1 MANSCVYLPKGA
13 SRQKLFLRLKSEF
26 GHNPAAFIYNK
37 VTGEEFIDRYKDTL
51 VFDEGIPTYESIMQN
66 DAVVAFIGED
76 NILKGINKTQPHLDD
91 TLENAAILVEQA
103 HQYNVDPNNQR
114 YVAFVDYDDSKKLTI
129 TVVPRTPSN
138 VSIADNQYKI
148 QKLNERISGIL
159 SPIGITVSTLS
170 SYETSVGR
178 VGLTDFNK
186 AVDAANGLA
195 SMMSIANNME
205 GAKALSEEFSHFL
218 VGVYKDDSLVR
229 RSLSILTNKD
239 VAREVLGDSYDKVYE
254 FYDGDRNLI
263 AEEALGHILRD
274 TLLNQE
280 SPANMETSGSRFK
293 ALFKRAIN
301 YIVNLFKGYSPTT
314 IQDSINYVNSNMT
327 QLAQEVLSDKKT
339 ITKESVKASQREA
352 KFNALS
358 EKAETQIK
366 VLKGIEER
374 AYKSI
379 FLQQDLLGEKG
390 TKYKERAA
398 KFATNIH
405 KIFKGDF
412 KQEETV
418 AAIASYLSLSHKNL
432 DKMFHELENIENLSV
447 EDRFI
452 LLRNIL
458 YTLQAYAP
466 TIKELKDITES
477 SYLQDEHIAS
487 QVYVAGDVDNE
498 LKDYETREYIET
510 EDTSSMS
517 PKAIADKIV
526 EDSSDWELS
535 DDESHYVNKKT
546 GEKALRVTSI
556 VSASLE
562 EAAFDKNSP
571 WYTPSTNIGT
581 GVDEFVRDFLAGRIT
596 EKDGK
601 FTVNGKAL
609 DKVYP
614 NATNEALNTLA
625 TKLKAFQEEQA
636 RKGITIIPRDV
647 TVNGIITSMDA
658 SGQPHKINAV
668 GTLDLLGYDEEGN
681 WYVYD
686 IKTYRS
692 DIDED
697 KKNKYA
703 QQITLYKD
711 FLEQKY
717 GIKVKNMAILPIN
730 VHYPTPA
737 GAHGGTAGYTVN
749 TTKPEGYNGRTGN
762 QLSVDGRIF
771 KGANPTLGFND
782 ETLIPVSS
790 RKTNATYSQ
799 LGGTEPV
806 DNVKTMLDALTS
818 MDRLYT
824 SLANSFNEKAEKYF
838 ADYLKEF
845 VGDNIKVRE
854 VDEETG
860 KFTGRMIEVS
870 VETLIKKA
878 PKDSTVAQRWLT
890 TMADNPDAF
899 LQIYAKIVGIAKHE
913 KRLKVISK
921 SQEILALAKEYEGK
935 GVTNYDWMYEDDK
948 KNYILHLVINGR
960 DYSYDRSAYEKAKAD
975 YMQELNEKYGE
986 FPEVGTDSYDK
997 KTSAL
1002 LSWIEHNT
1010 IVVEQSTVNKKGR
1023 TITHPVTI
1031 PSPTLYPSRYNSL
1044 TTAQKEF
1051 YDKWI
1056 AIKEDL
1062 DSYLPKDA
1070 TTTTNTIKI
1079 RKSGYER
1086 LKGSLQGDAVANF
1099 VEGVKARVMQSYD
1112 DDFTYNKGIKGFT
1125 GEQVYKLP
1133 LFYINAQETEDITT
1147 DAIGSLIA
1155 YADMVYNYDA
1165 MNQVVNPLEIGK
1177 FLAEKRDVTK
1187 LGGNGR
1193 KTFDEFS
1200 FGNMHVKNPLY
1211 EDNTSNFMALLN
1223 DFMESKVYGKYMK
1236 DAGSWEVKGKQVD
1249 KNKIAGLALKLGSTV
1264 QLGFN
1269 ALAGMANAATG
1280 VSMQNIEAVAGEFF
1294 NARELAKADKE
1305 FLAAAP
1311 AFLGDIGQR
1320 IKTSKLSLFDEMFDV
1335 RQNFSKEIRHK
1346 SWVNKNLL
1354 LRVFGPNIQYICQDA
1369 GDHWLYNRSAIAIA
1383 LRHKLKYKGGEISL
1397 WDALEVVD
1405 VDPNNPELGKK
1416 LVLKEG
1422 VTNLDGSAFTQED
1435 IIKITD
1441 RIGYINRHC
1450 FGVYDQENSI
1460 AARRVILGRFVMQY
1474 RDWIPAQFRYRFGS
1488 KTTNLN
1494 KGEGEL
1500 VEGYY
1505 RTLGKF
1511 ILDMADEIK
1520 NGEKNIGELWDELE
1534 DYEKANIKRALAE
1547 MIQLIGVYIIA
1558 GILKGS
1564 KDKDREYSWARN
1576 ALCYL
1581 FTREKT
1587 ELGAL
1592 VPWSMPGEM
1601 IRIVKSPF
1609 AATSVVS
1616 DFYNLRLLLD
1626 PRNYFDEIQSGD
1638 FKGHSSAYRAF
1649 MRSPLTLYYR
1659 TFKRQLEPDKAEKFY
1674 ESLK

>member
-13 SRQKLFLRLKSEF
+13 SRQRLFLKLKSEF

-76 NILKGINKTQPHLDD
+76 NILKSINRSQPHLDD
-91 TLENAAILVEQA
+91 TIENTSILIEQA
-103 HQYNVDPNNQR
+103 HQYNIDPNNQK
-114 YVAFVDYDDSKKLTI
+114 YIAFVDYDDSQKLTLAI
-129 TVVPRTPSN
+129 VPRTPAN
-138 VSIADNQYKI
+138 VSVAENQYKI
-148 QKLNERISGIL
+148 QKLNERISNIL
-159 SPIGITVSTLS
+159 SPIGITVNTLS

-178 VGLTDFNK
+178 VGLTDFNR

-205 GAKALSEEFSHFL
+205 GAKALSEEFSHFI

-239 VAREVLGDSYDKVYE
+239 VAREILGDSYDKVYE

-274 TLLNQE
+274 TLLKEE
-280 SPANMETSGSRFK
+280 SPANMETSDSRFK
-293 ALFKRAIN
+293 ALFKRAVN
-301 YIVNLFKGYSPTT
+301 YIINLFKSYSPTT
-314 IQDSINYVNSNMT
+314 IQDSIDYVNSNMT
-327 QLAQEVLSDKKT
+327 QLAQEILSEKRT
-339 ITKESVKASQREA
+339 ITKEGIKASQREV

-374 AYKSI
+374 AYKNI
-379 FLQQDLLGEKG
+379 FLQQNLLGDKG
-390 TKYKERAA
+390 IKYKERAA

-432 DKMFHELENIENLSV
+432 DKMFHELENIENLSI

-452 LLRNIL
+452 LLRNVL

-466 TIKELKDITES
+466 TIRELKGITKS
-477 SYLQDEHIAS
+477 TYLQDEHIAS
-487 QVYVAGDVDNE
+487 QVYVTGDADNV
-498 LKDYETREYIET
+498 LKDYETQKDIET
-510 EDTSSMS
+510 MDSSSMS
-517 PKAIADKIV
+517 QEDIAKKIV
-526 EDSSDWELS
+526 QDSNDWELS
-535 DDESHYVNKKT
+535 DDESHYVNKTT

-556 VSASLE
+556 VSASLD

-581 GVDEFVRDFLAGRIT
+581 GIDEFVRDFLAGRIV
-596 EKDGK
+596 EENGEFAIEGK
-601 FTVNGKAL
+601 TL
-609 DKVYP
+609 DAVYP
-614 NATNEALNTLA
+614 NATKESLNTLA
-625 TKLKAFQEEQA
+625 TKLKDFQEEQ
-636 RKGITIIPRDV
+636 RKKGITIIPRDV

-658 SGQPHKINAV
+658 NGKPHSINAV
-668 GTLDLLGYDEEGN
+668 GTLDLLGYDKDDN

-692 DIDED
+692 DIDKE
-697 KKNKYA
+697 KQNKYA

-711 FLEQKY
+711 FLEHKY

-737 GAHGGTAGYTVN
+737 GATGGTAGYTVN
-749 TTKPEGYNGRTGN
+749 TAKPEGYNGRTGN
-762 QLSVDGRIF
+762 QLSIDGKVF

-782 ETLIPVSS
+782 ETLIPISD
-790 RKTNATYSQ
+790 RKTNATYAQ
-799 LGGTEPV
+799 LGGTEPT
-806 DNVKTMLDALTS
+806 DNVKAMLDALTS
-818 MDRLYT
+818 MDNLYT
-824 SLANSFNEKAEKYF
+824 TLEDSFNEKSEKYF
-838 ADYLKEF
+838 ADYLKDF

-854 VDEETG
+854 VDEKSG
-860 KFTGRMIEVS
+860 KFTDRMIEVS
-870 VETLIKKA
+870 IESLIRKA
-878 PKDSTVAQRWLT
+878 PKDATIAQRWLT

-899 LQIYAKIVGIAKHE
+899 LQIYAKVVGIAKHE

-921 SQEILALAKEYEGK
+921 SQEILALAKEYEDK
-935 GVTNYDWMYEDDK
+935 GVTDYDWMYEADK
-948 KNYILHLVINGR
+948 KNYILHLTINSR

-975 YMQELNEKYGE
+975 YMKELNEKYGE
-986 FPEVGTDSYDK
+986 FPEVGSDAHDK

-1002 LSWIEHNT
+1002 LSWIENNT
-1010 IVVEQSTVNKKGR
+1010 IVVEQSTINKKGR
-1023 TITHPVTI
+1023 TVTHSITI
-1031 PSPTLYPSRYNSL
+1031 PSPILYPSRYNSL
-1044 TTAQKEF
+1044 TSSQKEF
-1051 YDKWI
+1051 YDRWI
-1056 AIKEDL
+1056 GIKEEL

-1070 TTTTNTIKI
+1070 TSTTNTIKI

-1086 LKGSLQGDAVANF
+1086 LKGALHGSAITDF
-1099 VEGVKARVMQSYD
+1099 VEGVKAKVMQSYD
-1112 DDFTYNKGIKGFT
+1112 DEYTYNKGIKGFT

-1133 LFYINAQETEDITT
+1133 LFYINAQETQDITT

-1165 MNQVVNPLEIGK
+1165 MSQVVNPLEIGK
-1177 FLAEKRDVTK
+1177 FLAEKRDINKVESGK
-1187 LGGNGR
+1187 R
-1193 KTFDEFS
+1193 TFEEFS
-1200 FGNMHVKNPLY
+1200 FGNMHVRNPLY

-1236 DAGSWEVKGKQVD
+1236 DAGSREILGKQVD
-1249 KNKIAGLALKLGSTV
+1249 RNKVYGLVLKLGSTV

-1269 ALAGMANAATG
+1269 ALAGLANAATG
-1280 VSMQNIEAVAGEFF
+1280 ISMQNIEAVAGEFF
-1294 NARELAKADKE
+1294 NARELATADKE
-1305 FLAAAP
+1305 FLAASP

-1320 IKTSKLSLFDEMFDV
+1320 IKTSKLALFDEMFDV

-1383 LRHKLKYKGGEISL
+1383 LRHKLKYKDSEISL

-1405 VDPNNPELGKK
+1405 VDSTNPDLGKK

-1460 AARRVILGRFVMQY
+1460 AARRVILGRFLMQY
-1474 RDWIPAQFRYRFGS
+1474 RDWIPAQFRYRFGT

-1505 RTLGKF
+1505 RTFGKF
-1511 ILDMADEIK
+1511 ILDIAGEIK
-1520 NGEKNIGELWDELE
+1520 NGELNIGELWNELD
-1534 DYEKANIKRALAE
+1534 DYEKANIKRAWAE
-1547 MIQLIGVYIIA
+1547 MVQLLGVYIIA
-1558 GILKGS
+1558 GLLKGS

-1576 ALCYL
+1576 TLSYI

-1601 IRIVKSPF
+1601 IRIVKAPF